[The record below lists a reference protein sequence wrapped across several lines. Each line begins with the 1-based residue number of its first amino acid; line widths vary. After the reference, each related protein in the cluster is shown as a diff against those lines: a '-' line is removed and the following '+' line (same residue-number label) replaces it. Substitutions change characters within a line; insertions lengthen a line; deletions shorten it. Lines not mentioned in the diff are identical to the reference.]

1 MRERSSWL
9 RYQTYAIV
17 IMWNHDL
24 CEDVHRVGGGEK
36 VLEKRFGLANFLGIR
51 NSHLIQVKD
60 NCFSGWQVLSH
71 SLISI
76 KCWIRTTRLSILMKT
91 KSKKEI
97 KLWSGEF
104 RGFIPILCQ
113 KGGFLARNRL
123 HHLFLF
129 WNRPSFILYEWMNHW
144 IVREKVVY
152 SGL

>member
-1 MRERSSWL
+1 
-9 RYQTYAIV
+9 
-17 IMWNHDL
+17 
-24 CEDVHRVGGGEK
+24 
-36 VLEKRFGLANFLGIR
+36 
-51 NSHLIQVKD
+51 
-60 NCFSGWQVLSH
+60 
-71 SLISI
+71 
-76 KCWIRTTRLSILMKT
+76 MKT
-91 KSKKEI
+91 KSKKET